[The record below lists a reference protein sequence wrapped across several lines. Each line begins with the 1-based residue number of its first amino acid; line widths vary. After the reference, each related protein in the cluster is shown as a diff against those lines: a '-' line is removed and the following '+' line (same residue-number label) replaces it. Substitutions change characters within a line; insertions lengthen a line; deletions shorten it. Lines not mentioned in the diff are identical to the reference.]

1 MMRGHPAV
9 LGGFSALF
17 GLYSVLFFLFRL
29 PGGGCHDLP
38 CSGTPL
44 SVNLLVVFSLGSPI
58 LGLVGAWELGKHRR
72 AGSLAFI
79 VAGLLPLVP
88 ALLLLQVP
96 YYSLA
101 ILFLWWCP
109 LLILAGVLGILN
121 LPSKQPSPENTE
133 ERSEEDYMRSANCS
147 PRRSAAA
154 RKTVLTATTRPAL
167 WRFRSSSDRCEMST
181 FS

>member
-1 MMRGHPAV
+1 MRMMRGSPAH
-9 LGGFSALF
+9 LGGFSAVLGLLGTLALGYLGLSLF
-17 GLYSVLFFLFRL
+17 
-29 PGGGCHDLP
+29 
-38 CSGTPL
+38 PL
-44 SVNLLVVFSLGSPI
+44 AFVSCI
-58 LGLVGAWELGKHRR
+58 LGLVGAWELGKHRK
-72 AGSLAFI
+72 AGSLSFLVGGLFPI
-79 VAGLLPLVP
+79 VSS
-88 ALLLLQVP
+88 LLLFQLP
-96 YYSLA
+96 DYSSLLA
-101 ILFLWWCP
+101 FLLLLWWCP